1 MLSTK
6 IPHHCSS
13 LFTTGASIS
22 FCYSN
27 ADYCIISIRA
37 LKWAILHK
45 TNPSFLCKKSP
56 QGGISLP
63 LNTPQTEAD
72 FYACQTRLQTEARL
86 ALAQAKDL
94 ARLHMEMER
103 QKRHVSPITEMLR
116 TTLLKVMY
124 VVGST
129 LKCK

>member
-1 MLSTK
+1 M
-6 IPHHCSS
+6 
-13 LFTTGASIS
+13 
-22 FCYSN
+22 
-27 ADYCIISIRA
+27 
-37 LKWAILHK
+37 
-45 TNPSFLCKKSP
+45 
-56 QGGISLP
+56 SLP

-124 VVGST
+124 LVGST
-129 LKCK
+129 LYCKLISRLDGSLFQSYSTRIVFKLRSQVSSGR